1 MMKKIELPYGH
12 STRTI
17 ELPAE
22 NIAWIEGPKHAAVL
36 PDIKAAVRHAIRNP
50 IGSPTLAE
58 LVRLHG
64 TRTLLLVDD
73 STRSTPQTLILP
85 ILLDELNEAGVPDSD
100 ITVMIALGTH
110 RRMQHHEL
118 TDRVGQA
125 VMHRVP
131 VVNLSQDPKDF
142 VDLGVTPLGIP
153 IQVSRQFLDS
163 QISIAIG
170 NIIPHMY
177 AGWAGGAKM
186 VQPGVTSALTTGR
199 THLIAG
205 PRVYE
210 ILGNV
215 DNEVRKE
222 METIAIQS
230 GLKFI
235 VNVVLDA
242 AGVVAG
248 VVAGD
253 VVKAHRAGVEIARP
267 IYTIHLDEKPDIVVA
282 SSHPADRDLWQG
294 FKPVNNCGMLVKD
307 GGTLILLIPAPEG
320 IAPDH
325 TQLVDFG
332 TTPGNEVMA
341 LVMEGKV
348 QDEVAA
354 ATYLA
359 FDQTRKRINV
369 ALVSDG
375 IPNSEAQKIGITAT
389 TNFDEALTAAL
400 TRHGSSARI
409 GVVTQGADIMAKFT
423 AGAEESET
431 LAFQQ
436 AAQ

>member
-1 MMKKIELPYGH
+1 MMKKISLPYGH
-12 STRTI
+12 EERTI
-17 ELPAE
+17 EVPEE
-22 NIAWIEGPKHAAVL
+22 NLAWVEGPSHAAAI
-36 PDIKAAVRHAIRNP
+36 PDIEAAVRSAIRNP

-58 LVRLHG
+58 LVAKHG
-64 TRTLLLVDD
+64 KRTLILVDD
-73 STRSTPQTLILP
+73 STRSTPQKLILP
-85 ILLDELNEAGVPDSD
+85 ILLDELNASGVPDSE
-100 ITVMIALGTH
+100 ISGMIALGTH
-110 RRMQHHEL
+110 RWMKYEEIAH
-118 TDRVGQA
+118 RVGEA
-125 VMHRVP
+125 VLDRISVTNMSH
-131 VVNLSQDPKDF
+131 DPKDF
-142 VDLGVTPLGIP
+142 EDLGVTPLGIP
-153 IQVSRQFLDS
+153 IHVNRRYLESP
-163 QISIAIG
+163 ITIAVG

-186 VQPGVTSALTTGR
+186 VQPGVTSAITTGR

-222 METIAIQS
+222 METIAQQS

-242 AGVVAG
+242 GGAVAG

-267 IYTIHLDEKPDIVVA
+267 IYTLNLEEKPDIVIA

-294 FKPVNNCGMLVKD
+294 FKPVNNCGMLAKD

-332 TTPGNEVMA
+332 TTPGDEVMA
-341 LVMEGKV
+341 LVNAGKV
-348 QDEVAA
+348 KDEVAA

-359 FDQTRKRINV
+359 FDQTRKRITV

-375 IPNSEAQKIGITAT
+375 IPDSEARKIGITST
-389 TNFDEALTAAL
+389 TDFKQALAAAL
-400 TRHGSSARI
+400 ARHGNQARI
-409 GVVTQGADIMAKFT
+409 GVITQGADIMATFT
-423 AGAEESET
+423 LKGEQVECPV
-431 LAFQQ
+431 LQQ
-436 AAQ
+436 I